1 MSQRGDAKP
10 RSFTRRSLGIR
21 QFSHHSHGRCSYRS
35 ASPKARAC
43 SGSAAVF
50 SDRSWGRVQVCR
62 MTMIT
67 KTPETRKSAAKRPKD
82 SSAFKTGQTAKGRPR
97 KNSEKA
103 AGTESAHAIKQQLD
117 AVRREHAILQ
127 QAIYEA
133 AQIQR
138 KLCSP
143 RQLVWGEFEIA
154 GEIFPVRHLSGD
166 FFKVMQLDD
175 VLGVALGDIAG
186 KGLSAGIWQA
196 HLIDLIQ
203 RCARTYLHPADV
215 IAGVNRELCLDHS
228 EPPITALFFA
238 RLDPQRN
245 ELQYCN
251 AGLPA
256 PLIMRRGTSVDRL
269 EEGGPMLGALQEASY
284 NCGTVYLNPGDVLIA
299 YSDGLTECRNHEDEE
314 FEIGRLSAA
323 VESYN
328 GATANQVL
336 FSTLATVLDFAD
348 QCPPGDDLTLLVIR
362 RCETKLALPERDN
375 NNKRDKDFS
384 VS

>member
-1 MSQRGDAKP
+1 MKVA
-10 RSFTRRSLGIR
+10 
-21 QFSHHSHGRCSYRS
+21 
-35 ASPKARAC
+35 
-43 SGSAAVF
+43 
-50 SDRSWGRVQVCR
+50 
-62 MTMIT
+62 T
-67 KTPETRKSAAKRPKD
+67 KMPETRNAATKRAKD
-82 SSAFKTGQTAKGRPR
+82 SSAIETGQTAKGHPR
-97 KNSEKA
+97 KNSEMA
-103 AGTESAHAIKQQLD
+103 TAHHTENVQSLKQQLNS
-117 AVRREHAILQ
+117 VRREHAILQ
-127 QAIYEA
+127 QAVYEA

-143 RQLVWGEFEIA
+143 RELVWGDFEIA

-175 VLGVALGDIAG
+175 VLGLALGDIAG

-203 RCARTYLHPADV
+203 RSARTYLHPADV

-238 RLDPQRN
+238 RLDPQQN

-256 PLIMRRGTSVDRL
+256 PLIMRGGTSVDRL

-284 NCGTVYLNPGDVLIA
+284 NCGTVYLNPGDMLIA
-299 YSDGLTECRNHEDEE
+299 YSDGLTECRNHEDQE
-314 FEIGRLSAA
+314 FEIGRLSSAL
-323 VESYN
+323 ESFS

-348 QCPPGDDLTLLVIR
+348 QCPPGDDLTLLVVR
-362 RCETKLALPERDN
+362 RCETKLTERIPER
-375 NNKRDKDFS
+375 NNKRHKDFS
-384 VS
+384 VSNRRLSSVHVGQPC

>member
-1 MSQRGDAKP
+1 MN
-10 RSFTRRSLGIR
+10 
-21 QFSHHSHGRCSYRS
+21 
-35 ASPKARAC
+35 
-43 SGSAAVF
+43 
-50 SDRSWGRVQVCR
+50 
-62 MTMIT
+62 MIT
-67 KTPETRKSAAKRPKD
+67 RTPETCKASARRPKG
-82 SSAFKTGQTAKGRPR
+82 SSALETGQTAKGRPR
-97 KNSEKA
+97 K
-103 AGTESAHAIKQQLD
+103 IYQQLD
-117 AVRREHAILQ
+117 AVRREHALLQ

-143 RQLVWGEFEIA
+143 RELVWGDFEIA

-166 FFKVMQLDD
+166 FFKVMPLDG
-175 VLGVALGDIAG
+175 VLGLAVGDIAG

-203 RCARTYLHPADV
+203 RSARAYLHPADV

-238 RLDPQRN
+238 RVDPQRN

-256 PLIMRRGTSVDRL
+256 PLIIRRGASVDRL
-269 EEGGPMLGALQEASY
+269 EEGGPMLGALEEASY
-284 NCGTVYLNPGDVLIA
+284 NCGTVHLGPGDMLIA
-299 YSDGLTECRNHEDEE
+299 YSDGLTECRNHEDQE
-314 FEIGRLSAA
+314 FEIDRLSAA
-323 VESYN
+323 VKSLN

-348 QCPPGDDLTLLVIR
+348 QCPPSDDLTLLVVR
-362 RCETKLALPERDN
+362 HCDDTLAEYIPERN
-375 NNKRDKDFS
+375 TKRHKNFS
-384 VS
+384 VPRRLSLVEGGQVC

>member
-1 MSQRGDAKP
+1 MNVM
-10 RSFTRRSLGIR
+10 TRTPAT
-21 QFSHHSHGRCSYRS
+21 H
-35 ASPKARAC
+35 KA
-43 SGSAAVF
+43 
-50 SDRSWGRVQVCR
+50 
-62 MTMIT
+62 T
-67 KTPETRKSAAKRPKD
+67 AKRAKD
-82 SSAFKTGQTAKGRPR
+82 SSALETGQTERGRSR
-97 KNSEKA
+97 KNSKMA
-103 AGTESAHAIKQQLD
+103 ATTESAHAIQQQLD
-117 AVRREHAILQ
+117 AVRREHALLQ

-143 RQLVWGEFEIA
+143 RELVWGDFEIA

-166 FFKVMQLDD
+166 FFKVMPLDD
-175 VLGVALGDIAG
+175 VLGLAVGDTAG

-215 IAGVNRELCLDHS
+215 IACVNRELCLDHS

-256 PLIMRRGTSVDRL
+256 PLIMRRATSVDRL
-269 EEGGPMLGALQEASY
+269 EEGGPMLGALTEASY
-284 NCGTVYLNPGDVLIA
+284 NCGTVYLGPGDMLIA
-299 YSDGLTECRNHEDEE
+299 YSDGLTECRNREDQE
-314 FEIGRLSAA
+314 FEIGRLSATL
-323 VESYN
+323 ESFN

-336 FSTLATVLDFAD
+336 FSTLATVLDFAE
-348 QCPPGDDLTLLVIR
+348 QCPPGDDLTLLVVR
-362 RCETKLALPERDN
+362 RCETKFALPER
-375 NNKRDKDFS
+375 NKRDKDFS
-384 VS
+384 VSRRSTAVAAGQPC